1 MLLPVRGKGTGFYME
16 EMVYTGKY
24 GTEKT
29 LLDSSAGTA
38 ADCGLTIT

>member
-16 EMVYTGKY
+16 RWYTGKY

-29 LLDSSAGTA
+29 LMDSSAGTA
-38 ADCGLTIT
+38 ADGSLTVE